1 MYFVTRLLCGCVCT
15 LVRVSPLVILM
26 MNQSNPNQQ
35 NQMLSFLFNT
45 AAAPYTATM
54 YISTTYLAF
63 LPALA
68 VTEYGVRCVRA
79 MNSYIVKGILT

>member
-1 MYFVTRLLCGCVCT
+1 
-15 LVRVSPLVILM
+15 
-26 MNQSNPNQQ
+26 
-35 NQMLSFLFNT
+35 MLSFLFNT